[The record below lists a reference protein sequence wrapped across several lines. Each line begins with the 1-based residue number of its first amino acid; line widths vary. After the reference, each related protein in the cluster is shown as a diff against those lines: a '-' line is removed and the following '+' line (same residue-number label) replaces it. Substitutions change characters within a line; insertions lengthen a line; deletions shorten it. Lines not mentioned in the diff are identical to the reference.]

1 MRLKSLNINMKAAP
15 DQPAGTFTGYAS
27 VFNNIDSVGDKV
39 LPGAFTESLATFGE
53 GGANIPCYWSHQV
66 DNPMMCIGKTLSA
79 VEDEHGLKVEVQLD
93 LDNEYGAQ
101 VYKMMKNGVVNQ
113 MSFAYG
119 IDSEAFVEAT
129 ENEAAHFE
137 LRKLTIFEVSVV
149 QVGANQATELLDVK
163 SRIDMASK
171 STVFTESQTDKL
183 NSARQLIS
191 EVLNT
196 STADNQPVEGEESA
210 TDQNAEESNTVK
222 ADEGLRVKSETELF
236 DAISNNLFVA
246 ELKGF

>member
-1 MRLKSLNINMKAAP
+1 MRLKSLNINMKAAD

-39 LPGAFTESLATFGE
+39 LPGAFAESLATFGE
-53 GGANIPCYWSHQV
+53 NGSNIPCYWSHQV
-66 DNPMMCIGKTLSA
+66 DNPMMCIGKTLTA

-93 LDNEYGAQ
+93 LENEYGAQ

-119 IDSEAFVEAT
+119 IDDEAFVEAT
-129 ENEAAHFE
+129 ENEAAHYE
-137 LRKLTIFEVSVV
+137 LRKLSIYEVSVV

-163 SRIDMASK
+163 SRIDAASK
-171 STVFTESQTDKL
+171 STTFDQSQTDKL
-183 NSARQLIS
+183 NLAQRLIS
-191 EVLNT
+191 EVLDT
-196 STADNQPVEGEESA
+196 STADNQPVEGEEVA
-210 TDQNAEESNTVK
+210 TNQNAEEQETAK

-246 ELKGF
+246 EMKGF